1 MKKFWWVNHN
11 QTFRQEIDGGYL
23 WSPKKEKGG
32 KNSQFYNNMRIASA
46 NDFVL
51 SFAAGKI
58 SYIGLVS
65 DYAFTCPQ
73 PGEFRDKGEA
83 WAKEGWMLPVSWKA
97 IPSPVAPKDHLDAI
111 SGKLPQKY
119 SPFNLTTGTGNQ
131 KAYLAE
137 ISQTVFD
144 EIVKLG
150 NADPDIMFK
159 NTEFPLFEN
168 YIDRIEDSEEKLL
181 RGEDERITEKPQL
194 VNARRGQGKFKENV
208 WKVEKGCRI
217 TGISNPNFLIASHIK
232 PWRSSDSKER
242 LDGNNGLLLTPNAD
256 RLFDRG
262 YISFENDGELLVS
275 GHLADDDLNSLL
287 FSPPPGNNLG
297 PFCAEQ
303 CKYLEF
309 HRNNVFL
316 SRETL

>member
-11 QTFRQEIDGGYL
+11 QTFLQEIDGGYL

-51 SFAAGKI
+51 SFAVGKI
-58 SYIGLVS
+58 SYVGLVS
-65 DYAFTCPQ
+65 DYAFTCPR
-73 PGEFRDKGEA
+73 PEEFKGKGEA
-83 WAKEGWMLPVSWKA
+83 WAKEGWMLPVSWKV
-97 IPSPVAPKDHLDAI
+97 IPSPVAPKDHLDAL

-144 EIVKLG
+144 EIAILG
-150 NADPDIMFK
+150 NAYPDIMFE
-159 NTEFPLFEN
+159 NTESPLFEN
-168 YIDRIEDSEEKLL
+168 YIGRIEDSEEKLL
-181 RGEDERITEKPQL
+181 SDANGKNITESPQL
-194 VNARRGQGKFKENV
+194 IKARRGQGIFKENV
-208 WKVEKGCRI
+208 WKVEKRCRI
-217 TGISNPNFLIASHIK
+217 TGISNQNFLIASHIK

-262 YISFENDGELLVS
+262 YISFENDGKLLVS
-275 GHLADDDLNSLL
+275 RHFADDDLNMLL
-287 FSPPPGNNLG
+287 FSHPSAHNSG
-297 PFCAEQ
+297 PFRTEQ
-303 CKYLEF
+303 SKYMDF

-316 SRETL
+316 S